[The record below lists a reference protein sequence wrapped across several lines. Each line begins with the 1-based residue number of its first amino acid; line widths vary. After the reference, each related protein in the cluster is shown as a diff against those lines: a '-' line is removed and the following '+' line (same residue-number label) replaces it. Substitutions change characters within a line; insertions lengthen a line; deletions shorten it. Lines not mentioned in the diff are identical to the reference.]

1 MVQEGRRRDLPLQGM
16 RHFRMVQGAVWGR
29 TVTSLTVAFGFLTII
44 PVSHRAWESPES
56 FGRAFAWFPLVG
68 WALAG
73 VLALVASALNGWLP
87 SPALAA
93 VLVGLWV
100 LLTGGLHLDGLM
112 DSCDGLF
119 CARLADE
126 RLEIMRDPHTGA
138 FGVLGA
144 VCVLLLKYGALS
156 ALLSTPDMFH
166 FALLLAPVLGRWAMV
181 IATVCFPYGRK
192 GETLGSAFRK
202 AAGVRE
208 MVLASA
214 SMLLI
219 ILLTSTV
226 TGTNVLAAL
235 GAATAAGLLTWGL
248 ALWALRRLPGLTGD
262 LYGATNEVVEAAV
275 LIIFSA
281 RWLG

>member
-1 MVQEGRRRDLPLQGM
+1 M
-16 RHFRMVQGAVWGR
+16 FRA
-29 TVTSLTVAFGFLTII
+29 LAVAFGFLTII

-68 WALAG
+68 WVLAG
-73 VLALVASALNGWLP
+73 VLAFVASVLNGWLP
-87 SPALAA
+87 SSVLAA

-119 CARLADE
+119 CARPAHE

-156 ALLSTPDMFH
+156 ALLSTPGALH
-166 FALLLAPVLGRWAMV
+166 YALLLAPVLGRWAMV
-181 IATVCFPYGRK
+181 IATICFPYGRN
-192 GETLGSAFRK
+192 GETLGAVFRK
-202 AAGVRE
+202 SAGIRE
-208 MVLASA
+208 LGLASA
-214 SMLLI
+214 CTLLI
-219 ILLTSTV
+219 ILLTSIF
-226 TGTNVLAAL
+226 TGSDLLAGILVAS
-235 GAATAAGLLTWGL
+235 AAGLLTWGL

-262 LYGATNEVVEAAV
+262 LYGATNEVVEAVV